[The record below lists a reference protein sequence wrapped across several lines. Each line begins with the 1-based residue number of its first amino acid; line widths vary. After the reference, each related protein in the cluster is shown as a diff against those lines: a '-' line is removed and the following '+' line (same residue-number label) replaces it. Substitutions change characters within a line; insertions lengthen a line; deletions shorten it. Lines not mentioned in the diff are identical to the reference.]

1 MSWSV
6 IGNIVEVGCSWAFIT
21 LLVKLG
27 TTTMVGQYGL
37 VLALLSP
44 IFSLT
49 NMQMRALQASDAR
62 QEFSFGVYFI
72 TRVLTTLVALVA
84 LAAVLVVN
92 REDRFIVFLSLVTF
106 ARFAVLAVQ
115 DTYVGLLQQQEQID
129 RMAQVQMLASFALV
143 GAFTVGLVTT
153 DSLIVGIG
161 SSTIAVV
168 VATIFFSVPAAKRLT
183 RERPIRNG
191 LALEW
196 DRRAIRE
203 LLVLASPLGVISFLL
218 ALQHSLPR
226 LFLNQYDDES
236 QLGVFVALTAIST
249 AGITLMASVSQAV
262 VPRMAWLRK
271 DGDRRGFIR
280 LLVQVELVSFV
291 VLVASVIG
299 AWLIGPIVVRNLYTP
314 EYAEFRAALMW
325 LAAACGL
332 TLMSRYLGNA
342 ITVARRLTAQ
352 MSNKVLVIGLMLGLC
367 QLLVPAY
374 GITGAAASI
383 ALAEGISLVLNL
395 VVCIRF
401 LNNWVS
407 ITTESGDSGL
417 E

>member
-72 TRVLTTLVALVA
+72 TRVLTIFVALLA
-84 LAAVLVVN
+84 MAAVLVIN

-115 DTYVGLLQQQEQID
+115 DIYVGLLQQQEQID
-129 RMAQVQMLASFALV
+129 RMAQVQMIASFALV
-143 GAFTVGLVTT
+143 GAFAIGLVAT

-161 SSTIAVV
+161 ASTGAVI
-168 VATIFFSVPAAKRLT
+168 VAIILFSVPAAKRLNG
-183 RERPIRNG
+183 ERPIRNG
-191 LALEW
+191 LALQW
-196 DRRAIRE
+196 DRKAIRE
-203 LLVLASPLGVISFLL
+203 LLLLATPLGVIAFLL
-218 ALQHSLPR
+218 ALQSSLPR

-280 LLVQVELVSFV
+280 LLIQVEIGSFV

-299 AWLIGPIVVRNLYTP
+299 AWLVGPFVVRILYTP
-314 EYAEFRAALMW
+314 EYAEYQGALMW

-342 ITVARRLTAQ
+342 NTVARRLNVQ
-352 MSNKVLVIGLMLGLC
+352 VSNKVVVIVLMLGLC
-367 QLLVPAY
+367 QILVPAY

-383 ALAEGISLVLNL
+383 ALAEGISFVLNL
-395 VVCIRF
+395 AVCIRF

-407 ITTESGDSGL
+407 KTTESGFAGL